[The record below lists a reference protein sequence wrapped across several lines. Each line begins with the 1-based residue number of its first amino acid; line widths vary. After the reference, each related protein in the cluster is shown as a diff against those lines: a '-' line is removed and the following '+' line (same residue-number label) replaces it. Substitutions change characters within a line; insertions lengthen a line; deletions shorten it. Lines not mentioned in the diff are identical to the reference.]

1 MYTTNGE
8 CVISE
13 KQQKDAV
20 NYVGIYLLLLLLGTF
35 GLMITANCQLHE
47 ALFEFT
53 SCLSTVGSSV
63 GITAADATV
72 GTFII
77 EIVGMLLGR
86 LEIIPIAFGLIYVS
100 KGLKKIFNRT

>member
-1 MYTTNGE
+1 M
-8 CVISE
+8 
-13 KQQKDAV
+13 
-20 NYVGIYLLLLLLGTF
+20 
-35 GLMITANCQLHE
+35 
-47 ALFEFT
+47 
-53 SCLSTVGSSV
+53 

-100 KGLKKIFNRT
+100 KGLKKIINRT